1 MPDHDDE
8 LGRAREE
15 ARRAREEADRLRH
28 EARTLEQRLREEAR
42 SAAHQERELARAMRD
57 EARRA
62 ADQLGHGPHG
72 PHGPDWADSRGRGR
86 PPSADNEQSAQEF
99 SLDGVRAVFIDQ
111 TAGTVTVR
119 YCGEGETP
127 GVVSTGKSAPQLEVR
142 REGDSLKIDL
152 KMAKG
157 WIFRRRQGPS
167 TTVRLLPG
175 LTDLRAS
182 VSYGELEVRDIAAA
196 RMKLSVGAGK
206 LTTYSTT
213 GDIEADMGAGKITLN
228 VHRGLARCDT
238 GTGDLTMDIAEVVAG
253 EYRANVG
260 MGRVEVRLPAG
271 AEIHVDANSG
281 IGKSRNE
288 FGGAPEGVATRLKI
302 DSGIGEAVVKV
313 RDASRATPAPP
324 AFVAKPQ
331 RPGRSSAGAG
341 RRRHEADELRILQML
356 EQGRITSQDA
366 ADLIAALQGTTAPI
380 TDDEPGDT
388 APPDMARPP
397 REQP

>member
-15 ARRAREEADRLRH
+15 ARRAREEADRLRR

-42 SAAHQERELARAMRD
+42 AAAHQERELGRAMRD

-62 ADQLGHGPHG
+62 AEQLGQGGHGPHG
-72 PHGPDWADSRGRGR
+72 ASWGESRGPGR
-86 PPSADNEQSAQEF
+86 PPSTDNEQSAQSF
-99 SLDGVRAVFIDQ
+99 SLDGVRAVSIDQ
-111 TAGTVTVR
+111 TVGNVTVR
-119 YCGEGETP
+119 YCSGTETP
-127 GVVSTGKSAPQLEVR
+127 GVTSVGKSAAQLDVR
-142 REGDSLKIDL
+142 QDGDSIRIEL
-152 KMAKG
+152 KMPKG
-157 WIFRRRQGPS
+157 WLFRRRQGPA

-175 LTDLRAS
+175 LSDVRAS
-182 VSYGELEVRDIAAA
+182 VGYGELEVRDLECPA
-196 RMKLSVGAGK
+196 MKLAVSAGK

-238 GTGDLTMDIAEVVAG
+238 GTGDLMMDIAEVVAG

-271 AEIHVDANSG
+271 ADIHVDASSG
-281 IGKSRNE
+281 IGKARNE
-288 FGGAPEGVATRLKI
+288 FGGAPESAPARLKI
-302 DSGIGEAVVKV
+302 DSGIGETVVKA

-331 RPGRSSAGAG
+331 RPGRASASAG

-366 ADLIAALQGTTAPI
+366 ADLIAALQGTAAPI
-380 TDDEPGDT
+380 TEDEPPEPT
-388 APPDMARPP
+388 PPPLS
-397 REQP
+397 